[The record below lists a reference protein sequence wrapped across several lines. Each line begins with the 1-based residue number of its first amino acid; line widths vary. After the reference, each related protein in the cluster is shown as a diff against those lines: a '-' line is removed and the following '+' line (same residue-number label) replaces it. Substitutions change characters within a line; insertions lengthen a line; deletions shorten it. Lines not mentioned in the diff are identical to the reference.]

1 MCFFSFSPLPLSLC
15 YHLFKAMSFTFL
27 CRQTLG
33 KFVLEKNERFS
44 NKMSMFCWMDRSLQ
58 SRGLIGGREK
68 TSGAVFVVLVQVAC
82 TEKIIICKW
91 RNFSDARK
99 KMKRNGQSRQG
110 SCSEKKRLSCH
121 VFSHV
126 SIQFSESGMGV
137 LAWPTTPQ
145 AKPTLSGGRVG
156 RRRPQKCDSV
166 TPRRRRGVGGDLR
179 PS

>member
-1 MCFFSFSPLPLSLC
+1 MEEFFR
-15 YHLFKAMSFTFL
+15 
-27 CRQTLG
+27 RQ
-33 KFVLEKNERFS
+33 EKNE
-44 NKMSMFCWMDRSLQ
+44 
-58 SRGLIGGREK
+58 EK
-68 TSGAVFVVLVQVAC
+68 RTKSTGKLL
-82 TEKIIICKW
+82 
-91 RNFSDARK
+91 R
-99 KMKRNGQSRQG
+99 
-110 SCSEKKRLSCH
+110 KKRLSCH